1 MYKGFKITD
10 KKLMCRDFEYKEGE
24 TYEIDK
30 ANEIKLCKKGFHAC
44 ENPLDCF
51 AYYLPA
57 TSVYHEVELAELSQ
71 EISTDSKRV
80 GAKITIGKLLDIP
93 SIIDAVINLRVQSAL
108 RGGHESALQ
117 GGHES
122 ALQGGNRSALRGGN
136 RSALRGGDWSALQGG
151 GRSALQGGH
160 ESTLQGGYESALQG
174 GYESAL
180 QGGDWSALQGGSR
193 SALRGGHGSALQG
206 GHESA
211 LQGGH
216 GSALRG
222 GHGSALQG
230 GHGSALQGGE
240 GSALQGGDKS
250 VVYGQGNTC
259 KVKGGIL
266 SVLAILYTY
275 ANGDQAVE
283 HTIVDGEKIKANT
296 WYMYDGEE
304 FIETSLG

>member
-44 ENPLDCF
+44 KNPLDCF

-108 RGGHESALQ
+108 QGGNRSALQGGDRSALQGGDRSALQGGDESALQ
-117 GGHES
+117 GGYRSALKGGNRS
-122 ALQGGNRSALRGGN
+122 ALQGGNR
-136 RSALRGGDWSALQGG
+136 
-151 GRSALQGGH
+151 
-160 ESTLQGGYESALQG
+160 SALQG

>member
-93 SIIDAVINLRVQSAL
+93 SIIDAVINLRVQS
-108 RGGHESALQ
+108 
-117 GGHES
+117 
-122 ALQGGNRSALRGGN
+122 
-136 RSALRGGDWSALQGG
+136 
-151 GRSALQGGH
+151 
-160 ESTLQGGYESALQG
+160 T
-174 GYESAL
+174 L

-206 GHESA
+206 GH
-211 LQGGH
+211 
-216 GSALRG
+216 GST
-222 GHGSALQG
+222 
-230 GHGSALQGGE
+230 LQGGE

>member
-1 MYKGFKITD
+1 MMYKGFKITD

-44 ENPLDCF
+44 KNPLDCF

-93 SIIDAVINLRVQSAL
+93 SIIDAVINLRVQSAPQ
-108 RGGHESALQ
+108 GGNRSALQ
-117 GGHES
+117 GGD
-122 ALQGGNRSALRGGN
+122 GSALRGGN
-136 RSALRGGDWSALQGG
+136 RSALQGG
-151 GRSALQGGH
+151 NRSA
-160 ESTLQGGYESALQG
+160 LQGGYESALQG

>member
-93 SIIDAVINLRVQSAL
+93 SIIDAVINLRVQSTLQGGDWSALQGGSRSAL
-108 RGGHESALQ
+108 RGGHGSALQ

-122 ALQGGNRSALRGGN
+122 ALQGGHGSALRGGN
-136 RSALRGGDWSALQGG
+136 RSALQGGHGSAL
-151 GRSALQGGH
+151 RGGH
-160 ESTLQGGYESALQG
+160 ESALQGGYESALQG

-206 GHESA
+206 GH
-211 LQGGH
+211 
-216 GSALRG
+216 GST
-222 GHGSALQG
+222 
-230 GHGSALQGGE
+230 LQGGE

>member
-1 MYKGFKITD
+1 MMYKGFKITD

-93 SIIDAVINLRVQSAL
+93 SIIDAVINLRVQS
-108 RGGHESALQ
+108 
-117 GGHES
+117 
-122 ALQGGNRSALRGGN
+122 
-136 RSALRGGDWSALQGG
+136 
-151 GRSALQGGH
+151 
-160 ESTLQGGYESALQG
+160 T
-174 GYESAL
+174 L

-222 GHGSALQG
+222 GNRSALQG
-230 GHGSALQGGE
+230 GHGSALRGGHESALQGGYESALQGGHGSTLQGGE

>member
-44 ENPLDCF
+44 KNPLDCF

-93 SIIDAVINLRVQSAL
+93 SIIDAVINLRAQ
-108 RGGHESALQ
+108 SALQ
-117 GGHES
+117 GGDGSALQVGNRS
-122 ALQGGNRSALRGGN
+122 ALQGGNRSALQ
-136 RSALRGGDWSALQGG
+136 GGDKSALQGG
-151 GRSALQGGH
+151 D
-160 ESTLQGGYESALQG
+160 ESALQG

-180 QGGDWSALQGGSR
+180 QGGDWSALQGGNR
-193 SALRGGHGSALQG
+193 SALRGGNR
-206 GHESA
+206 
-211 LQGGH
+211 
-216 GSALRG
+216 SALRG
-222 GHGSALQG
+222 GYESALRG
-230 GHGSALQGGE
+230 GR

>member
-1 MYKGFKITD
+1 MMYKGFKITD

-93 SIIDAVINLRVQSAL
+93 SIIDAVINLRVQS
-108 RGGHESALQ
+108 
-117 GGHES
+117 
-122 ALQGGNRSALRGGN
+122 
-136 RSALRGGDWSALQGG
+136 
-151 GRSALQGGH
+151 
-160 ESTLQGGYESALQG
+160 T
-174 GYESAL
+174 L

-206 GHESA
+206 GH
-211 LQGGH
+211 
-216 GSALRG
+216 GST
-222 GHGSALQG
+222 
-230 GHGSALQGGE
+230 LQGGE